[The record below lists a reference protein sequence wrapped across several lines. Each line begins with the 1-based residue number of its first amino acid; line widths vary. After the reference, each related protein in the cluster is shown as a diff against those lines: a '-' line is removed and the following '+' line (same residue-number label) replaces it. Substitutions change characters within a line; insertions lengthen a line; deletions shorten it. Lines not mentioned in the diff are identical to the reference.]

1 MKRLVSVLI
10 AVMLFVNLFSIVSY
24 ASVELLYENELDAQR
39 IEAKLTSLG
48 IIDSDLNTQSRYIT
62 RAEFASFAMHL
73 IGYAHK
79 IEGERIFYDVDAK
92 NEHFADIYSAFK
104 LGAVSM
110 PEDKFF
116 YPDKNITYNEMY
128 KMIVCLLG
136 YKEKAEALGGYP
148 AGYIASA
155 KDMGLEILGSDDY
168 VITYNL
174 LKAFEDVLEAKVPVV
189 KEITQEGINYTVDKD
204 EYFLKE
210 YYEVEIEEGLLEA
223 VGKTSLYGQSALD
236 DDFVMID
243 DKVFRNGYYN
253 ASDFIGCN
261 VRYYYTKDGS
271 YNKILYLETEGYEKI
286 VELDADDI
294 EDFKDN
300 KYIYYNELNK
310 EKYLTV
316 EADPLV
322 LHNGRGA
329 SKSLL
334 EIAKPKMGT
343 VRLID
348 NNSDNKFEIVI
359 ISEYQNYVVG
369 AVDANDCVIYDKFDP
384 SKKLEFSR
392 EKDIDAYLVTDTG
405 KEMFAATIPTWAIVS
420 ATQSTDEGYVRAVVS
435 TKTEEGI
442 IEEIESD
449 LGAADKILVNSKWYD
464 ISPSLKENK
473 TEMDKIKVGTSGI
486 LHLDKNLNVGAIEY
500 PENSDEFE
508 FVIVLENMDQYNDNP
523 KTNSVRLLT
532 MDNEVKIYPL
542 NDNVKIDGVKHKDN
556 DKQHDAV
563 DAGVNIYNIA
573 RVKFDSEDNLTE
585 MDTLATTAY
594 ENKDISLYQ
603 YVIKTLPGKTGP
615 LYKSFGSI
623 EEQAFVTDKTK
634 VIFDYGAPNED
645 EERYFVADKSKLVN
659 DTRNKVKAFAVGETY
674 EPQVVI
680 VESDGGAT
688 VTDKK
693 LWIVE
698 KVVRGVDEL
707 EEEYNIVS
715 VYNGT
720 ERKNLYVDDD
730 NMKKTSLSKGDVL
743 RADIIK
749 DKYILSDYIVKVY
762 DFSDDKLLDGY
773 LNETTGVVLDTNSQ
787 FVLRLGYVYDRLG
800 SYISVDCT
808 NKIDDV
814 NKDDSIVMN
823 IPTSILKIKNTVDG
837 PIVESGAANDLQGA
851 RYFGKSASRVIVRFN
866 WRIPQQIIIIER
878 EV

>member
-1 MKRLVSVLI
+1 MQAEI
-10 AVMLFVNLFSIVSY
+10 
-24 ASVELLYENELDAQR
+24 
-39 IEAKLTSLG
+39 
-48 IIDSDLNTQSRYIT
+48 SDY
-62 RAEFASFAMHL
+62 
-73 IGYAHK
+73 
-79 IEGERIFYDVDAK
+79 
-92 NEHFADIYSAFK
+92 
-104 LGAVSM
+104 
-110 PEDKFF
+110 
-116 YPDKNITYNEMY
+116 
-128 KMIVCLLG
+128 
-136 YKEKAEALGGYP
+136 
-148 AGYIASA
+148 
-155 KDMGLEILGSDDY
+155 
-168 VITYNL
+168 
-174 LKAFEDVLEAKVPVV
+174 
-189 KEITQEGINYTVDKD
+189 
-204 EYFLKE
+204 
-210 YYEVEIEEGLLEA
+210 
-223 VGKTSLYGQSALD
+223 
-236 DDFVMID
+236 
-243 DKVFRNGYYN
+243 
-253 ASDFIGCN
+253 IGCN
-261 VRYYYTKDGS
+261 VKFYYTEDGS
-271 YNKILYLETEGYEKI
+271 YNKILYLENTGYENI

-294 EDFKDN
+294 EEFKDN
-300 KYIYYNELNK
+300 KYTYYNEINK
-310 EKYLTV
+310 EKYLSV

-329 SKSLL
+329 KDTL
-334 EIAKPKMGT
+334 EKIAKPKMGT

-348 NNSDNKFEIVI
+348 NDANNKFDVVI

-369 AVDANDCVIYDKFDP
+369 AVDANECVIYDKFDP
-384 SKKLEFSR
+384 SKKLEFNK
-392 EKDIDAYLVTDTG
+392 EKDIDAYIVTDTG
-405 KEMFAATIPTWAIVS
+405 KEMFAATIPTWSIVS
-420 ATQSTDEGYVRAVVS
+420 ATKSSDEDYVRAVVS
-435 TKTEEGI
+435 TKSVEGV

-449 LGAADKILVNSKWYD
+449 GGKSDKIMVNGNVYD
-464 ISPSLKENK
+464 IALSLKEIK
-473 TEMDKIKVGTSGI
+473 AEMDKIMVGASVI
-486 LHLDKNLNVGAIEY
+486 LHLDKNLNVAGVEY
-500 PENSDEFE
+500 PEESDE

-532 MDNEVKIYPL
+532 MQNEVKTYPL
-542 NDNVKIDGVKHKDN
+542 NDNVKIDGVKYKDN
-556 DKQHDAV
+556 DEQYDAV
-563 DAGVNIYNIA
+563 KAGVDIYNIA
-573 RVKFDSEDNLTE
+573 RVKFDDKDNLVE

-594 ENKDISLYQ
+594 ENSDTSIYQ

-698 KVVRGVDEL
+698 KIVRGVDEF
-707 EEEYNIVS
+707 EEEYNVVS

-773 LNETTGVVLDTNSQ
+773 YREDGTSVLDTNSQ

-800 SYISVDCT
+800 SYMSVDCV
-808 NKIDDV
+808 NDAENV
-814 NKDDSIVMN
+814 NKDDAIVMN
-823 IPTSILKIKNTVDG
+823 IPTSILKIKNTLNG
-837 PIVESGAANDLQGA
+837 PIVETGAANDLQGA
-851 RYFGKSASRVIVRFN
+851 RYFGKNASRVIVRFN

>member
-1 MKRLVSVLI
+1 MKRIISILI
-10 AVMLFVNLFSIVSY
+10 AVLLFINLSATFSF
-24 ASVELLYENELDAQR
+24 ASVEILEENQQDADRIASKLL
-39 IEAKLTSLG
+39 SLG
-48 IIDSDLNTQSRYIT
+48 IIDNDLNTNNRYIT

-79 IEGERIFYDVDAK
+79 AQGERIFYDVDSK
-92 NEHFADIYSAFK
+92 NTHFDDIYSAYK
-104 LGAVSM
+104 LGAISM
-110 PEDKFF
+110 PDDKFF

-128 KMIVCLLG
+128 KMLVCLLG
-136 YKEKAEALGGYP
+136 YKAKAEALGGYP
-148 AGYIASA
+148 SGYVVCA
-155 KDMGLEILGSDDY
+155 KDMGLDILGSDTY

-174 LKAFEDVLEAKVPVV
+174 LKTFEQILEAKVPVV
-189 KEITQEGINYTVDKD
+189 KEIVNDKISYTVDKD
-204 EYFLKE
+204 EYFLKQ
-210 YYEVEIEEGLLEA
+210 YYDIEVEEGLLET
-223 VGKTSLYGQSALD
+223 VGKISLYGDSALD
-236 DDFVMID
+236 NNFVMID
-243 DKVFRNGYYN
+243 DIVYRSLYYQ
-253 ASDFIGCN
+253 ASDYIGCN
-261 VRYYYTKDGS
+261 VKFYYTEDGS
-271 YNKILYLETEGYEKI
+271 YNKILYLENTGYENI

-294 EDFKDN
+294 EEFKDN
-300 KYIYYNELNK
+300 KYTYYNEINK
-310 EKYLTV
+310 EKYLSV

-329 SKSLL
+329 KDTL
-334 EIAKPKMGT
+334 EKIAKPKMGT

-348 NNSDNKFEIVI
+348 NDANNKFDVVI

-369 AVDANDCVIYDKFDP
+369 AVDANECVIYDKFDP
-384 SKKLEFSR
+384 SKKLEFNK
-392 EKDIDAYLVTDTG
+392 EKDIDAYIVTDTG
-405 KEMFAATIPTWAIVS
+405 KEMFAATIPTWSIVS
-420 ATQSTDEGYVRAVVS
+420 ATKSSDEDYVRAVVS
-435 TKTEEGI
+435 TKSVEGV

-449 LGAADKILVNSKWYD
+449 GGKSDKIKVNGNVYD
-464 ISPSLKENK
+464 IALSLKEIEA
-473 TEMDKIKVGTSGI
+473 EMDKIMVGASVI
-486 LHLDKNLNVGAIEY
+486 LHLDKNLNVAGVEY
-500 PENSDEFE
+500 PEESDE

-532 MDNEVKIYPL
+532 MQNEVKTYPL
-542 NDNVKIDGVKHKDN
+542 NDNVKIDGVKYKDN
-556 DKQHDAV
+556 DEQYDAV
-563 DAGVNIYNIA
+563 KAGVDIYNIA
-573 RVKFDSEDNLTE
+573 RVKFDDKDNLVE

-594 ENKDISLYQ
+594 ENSDTSIYQ

-623 EEQAFVTDKTK
+623 EEQAFVTDKTR
-634 VIFDYGAPNED
+634 VIFDYGAPKED
-645 EERYFVADKSKLVN
+645 EERYFVTDKSKLVN

-698 KVVRGVDEL
+698 KIVRGVDEF
-707 EEEYNIVS
+707 EEEYNVVS

-749 DKYILSDYIVKVY
+749 DNYILSDYIVKVY

-773 LNETTGVVLDTNSQ
+773 YREDGTSVLDTNSQ

-800 SYISVDCT
+800 SYMSVDCV
-808 NKIDDV
+808 NDAENV
-814 NKDDSIVMN
+814 NKEDAIVMN
-823 IPTSILKIKNTVDG
+823 IPTSILKIKNTLNG
-837 PIVESGAANDLQGA
+837 PIVETGAANDLQGA